1 VEAPVIET
9 TRTAELNGA
18 DAGLRRLA
26 AGGLPLDSAARR
38 PGTGTSA
45 RTVRRRITSVCGRL
59 GCASS
64 IKAVAGAA
72 RRGPA

>member
-1 VEAPVIET
+1 MIDT

-18 DAGLRRLA
+18 DAGLRRLT
-26 AGGLPLDSAARR
+26 AGGLPLDSVARR

-45 RTVRRRITSVCGRL
+45 RTVRRRVTSVCGRL

-64 IKAVAGAA
+64 IQTVAEAA
-72 RRGPA
+72 QRGPA